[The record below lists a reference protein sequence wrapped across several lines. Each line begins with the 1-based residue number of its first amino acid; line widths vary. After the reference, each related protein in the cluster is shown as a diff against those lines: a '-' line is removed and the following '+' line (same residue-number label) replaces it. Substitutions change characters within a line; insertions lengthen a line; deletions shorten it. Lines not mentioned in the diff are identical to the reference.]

1 MEAYMEM
8 SKKTTILLSEEQH
21 EQLTRLAK
29 ERGTSLGNLIR
40 EACVQEY
47 GLASM
52 RERSSAVAELV
63 ALSLPV
69 GDVAAMKRESIAPPK
84 EPRR

>member
-1 MEAYMEM
+1 MEL
-8 SKKTTILLSEEQH
+8 SKKTTILLSDEQH

-29 ERGTSLGNLIR
+29 ERGTSLGDLIR
-40 EACVQEY
+40 EACAQEY
-47 GLASM
+47 GLASKSD
-52 RERSSAVAELV
+52 RAAAVAELA

-69 GDVAAMKRESIAPPK
+69 DDVAAMKRESIAPPK

>member
-1 MEAYMEM
+1 MELL
-8 SKKTTILLSEEQH
+8 KKTTILLTEEQH

-29 ERGTSLGNLIR
+29 ERRTSLGNLIR
-40 EACVQEY
+40 EACVEEY
-47 GLASM
+47 GLAST
-52 RERSSAVAELV
+52 RDRSVALGELA